1 MNLRDLT
8 LRARALLTPASV
20 ERDLHDELSFH
31 IERET
36 MKLIEQGLSPDEAR
50 AKAQASFGS
59 TTVAADECRDERG
72 TAFIDNTVGDLQY
85 ALRTFRRAP
94 LATLTI
100 VITVAIGLGLV
111 AVLFTVLN
119 VMLFKTDHV
128 PDVSEIYAVERPQQ
142 ASGGLSKFTVSVSKH
157 CDRTPTSFPRCTR
170 QSTKPI
176 CGSTD
181 G

>member
-1 MNLRDLT
+1 MNLRDRT

-50 AKAQASFGS
+50 ARAQATFGS

-100 VITVAIGLGLV
+100 EAREWDRMQNAVSRVIRLA
-111 AVLFTVLN
+111 
-119 VMLFKTDHV
+119 
-128 PDVSEIYAVERPQQ
+128 
-142 ASGGLSKFTVSVSKH
+142 
-157 CDRTPTSFPRCTR
+157 
-170 QSTKPI
+170 
-176 CGSTD
+176 
-181 G
+181 